1 MHCKIENNA
10 CIDSQK
16 GRYAKCRQCP
26 RYNVKVCVDA
36 MISYRNRQFL
46 VDLCKVDGYQL
57 DEAIS
62 QLIDQGIRS
71 LERKVDLFSNRA

>member
-1 MHCKIENNA
+1 
-10 CIDSQK
+10 
-16 GRYAKCRQCP
+16 
-26 RYNVKVCVDA
+26 